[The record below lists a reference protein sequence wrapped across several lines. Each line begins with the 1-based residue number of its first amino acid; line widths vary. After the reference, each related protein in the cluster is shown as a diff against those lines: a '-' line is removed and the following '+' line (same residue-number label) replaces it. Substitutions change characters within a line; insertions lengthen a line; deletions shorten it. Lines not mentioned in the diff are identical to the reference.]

1 MMACYME
8 GVKEPRRNKAMKK
21 PPFPAPPGKK
31 WVYKKWFIHYITG
44 KKVYPKKAE
53 CFCFLVN
60 A

>member
-1 MMACYME
+1 ME